1 MKKPKKITTKFF
13 LNTLLN
19 PVELPSG
26 DWGYPLYVQI
36 TFNRKNT
43 QIKCYYGKYYS
54 QLDQVS
60 TTDPYLLPFEERNFR
75 KMMNFEVEKQG
86 DLLDMVGLG
95 KKYEKYCTSIHLL
108 FSNYL
113 KARLQSEI
121 IRAEPKKFAEVL
133 DYQKPKVDFFT
144 ILDAAIRLFD
154 NVELIISEDFQQ
166 EIEMYRLYCALYRTE
181 LQARDYSFPTVIDW
195 INGTHYE
202 ALGEKLVQHFGD
214 GAHEAIGKMMQ
225 TVNRIVFH
233 KLESVS

>member
-19 PVELPSG
+19 PVELPGG

-43 QIKCYYGKYYS
+43 QIKCFYGKYYS

-60 TTDPYLLPFEERNFR
+60 ATDPYLLPFEERNFR

-166 EIEMYRLYCALYRTE
+166 EIEMYRLYCALYRAE

-202 ALGEKLVQHFGD
+202 ALGEKLAQHFGD
-214 GAHEAIGKMMQ
+214 GAHEPIGKMMQ
-225 TVNRIVFH
+225 TINRIVFH